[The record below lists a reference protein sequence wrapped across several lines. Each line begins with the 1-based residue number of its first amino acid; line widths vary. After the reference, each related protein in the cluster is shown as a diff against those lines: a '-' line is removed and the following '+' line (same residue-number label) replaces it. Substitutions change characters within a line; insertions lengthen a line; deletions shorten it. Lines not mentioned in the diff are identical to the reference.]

1 MYIDLQDLLNM
12 TDKHLVFG
20 FLFFIV
26 LITGCMED
34 SGQVGPQPSG
44 QIILERV
51 ADGREL
57 DRWDMDKAFLEQVY
71 SSLAQGTWLYEL
83 NLFSVHTDIT
93 INDNELDDD
102 AVEGDGLRMIFDFR
116 NLFPEPL
123 LLPNDETCGGYDPY
137 LYDYPEDFSVQ
148 YTVSRGTMDPDTGM
162 PLGDIVTEDVETRTY
177 ERGVRT
183 DREGIHYSNVLHDD
197 YYCLREDK
205 RLTIAQSSI
214 NPNWFRIDLFFTVP
228 NSDNVIRGY
237 YEGPVNLLESESED
251 EDTFPLA
258 DGEVQTICGRTEG
271 DADGIPGALSYGNL
285 DFFLSRTGS
294 SIFIADFG
302 NNVVRS
308 FDETNGV
315 NTISETFVGPASIV
329 SLPFEAFEDL
339 YVAETRDK
347 QLRKING
354 LTGITEGVLIR
365 DPGGN
370 SLEGNA
376 TWYESLAINQD
387 PSLLQR
393 TIYALTDGV
402 DQTYGNRIMKID
414 VRESSATQ
422 TLYAGNGIS
431 RADEVLNGPATIA
444 TFNFPEDLA
453 VDYQNNVYVAD
464 GHSIRKIDAQTTN
477 VTTLAGL
484 DENGNYLGMPSDYEV
499 NNVFDLGGNRVFRG
513 FTSVAYDAFNDRIIA
528 THINNEIW
536 AFSEVNGELQS
547 QLIKRAAFGSDDGSL
562 EEATFSRPN
571 NVQVDPEN
579 GDIYLAD
586 GAQIRRIRQ
595 QP

>member
-1 MYIDLQDLLNM
+1 
-12 TDKHLVFG
+12 
-20 FLFFIV
+20 
-26 LITGCMED
+26 
-34 SGQVGPQPSG
+34 
-44 QIILERV
+44 
-51 ADGREL
+51 
-57 DRWDMDKAFLEQVY
+57 MDA
-71 SSLAQGTWLYEL
+71 
-83 NLFSVHTDIT
+83 
-93 INDNELDDD
+93 
-102 AVEGDGLRMIFDFR
+102 
-116 NLFPEPL
+116 
-123 LLPNDETCGGYDPY
+123 
-137 LYDYPEDFSVQ
+137 
-148 YTVSRGTMDPDTGM
+148 DTGM

-177 ERGVRT
+177 ERGFRMNR
-183 DREGIHYSNVLHDD
+183 DRIHYSDVIQDED
-197 YYCLREDK
+197 YYCLSDDK
-205 RLTIAQSSI
+205 RLAIVESSI
-214 NPNWFRIDLFFTVP
+214 NPNWFRVDLFFTVP
-228 NSDNVIRGY
+228 NTNNVIRGY
-237 YEGPVNLLESESED
+237 YEGPITILETESQN
-251 EDTFPLA
+251 EDTFPVL
-258 DGEVQTICGRTEG
+258 DGEVQTICGQTEG

-285 DFFLSRTGS
+285 DFFLSRNSS

-308 FDETNGV
+308 FDEANGV

-370 SLEGNA
+370 RLEGNA

-387 PSLLQR
+387 PSRLQR

-402 DQTYGNRIMKID
+402 DQTYGSRIMKID

-431 RADEVLNGPATIA
+431 RADEVLNGPASIA

-464 GHSIRKIDAQTTN
+464 GHSIRRIDAQTAN

-484 DENGNYLGMPSDYEV
+484 DENGNYLGMPADYEV
-499 NNVFDLGGNRVFRG
+499 NNVFDLSGNRVFRG
-513 FTSVAYDAFNDRIIA
+513 FTSVAYDAFNNRIIA

-536 AFSEVNGELQS
+536 AFSEENGILRS
-547 QLIKRAAFGSDDGSL
+547 QLIKRAAFGSDDGTL

-571 NVQVDPEN
+571 NVQVNPEN

-586 GAQIRRIRQ
+586 GARIRRIRQ